1 MTGQEKCQEKCQ
13 EKWLSVIGI
22 GDDGLMGL
30 TAVARSLLDQAQ
42 VIVGGRR
49 HLGFLGDHDPR
60 ETLAWTSP
68 LQTTLNAIQ
77 ERRGQRVCVL
87 ATGDP
92 MWYGIGATLAR
103 QIPLREMT
111 IIPAPSAF
119 SLACSRLGWP
129 LADVETL
136 SLCGRDPALLH
147 RYLYPGLRLLVLSG
161 DRHTPAQV
169 AQKLTESGFAESQ
182 MTVLERLGGPQERLI
197 QGQAATWSPGESPGE
212 LADLN
217 TIAIDCRG
225 QSGHHRM
232 AGLPDEAYHH
242 DGQLT
247 KREVRCVTL
256 SSLAPQPG
264 QRLWDV
270 GAGCGS
276 ISIEW
281 LRSDRRCQ
289 AIAIEQHPQ
298 RLRYLADNAAA
309 LGVPQ
314 LEIIS
319 GQAPAALQDLPEP
332 NTIFIGGGLTTP
344 NLLETCWQALPSGGR
359 LVANAVTVES
369 EQRLFQAQQEWGG
382 ALTRIAIQR
391 AKPLGRFLSWTAL
404 APVTQWSVLKA

>member
-1 MTGQEKCQEKCQ
+1 MRHVGMT

-22 GDDGLMGL
+22 GEEGQAGLS
-30 TAVARSLLDQAQ
+30 AAARSLLEQAQ
-42 VIVGGRR
+42 ILVGGRR
-49 HLGFLGDHDPR
+49 HLGFLDEGDRR
-60 ETLAWTSP
+60 EHLVWGSP
-68 LQTTLNAIQ
+68 LQQTIDAILQ
-77 ERRGQRVCVL
+77 RRGQRVCVL

-92 MWYGIGATLAR
+92 MWYGIGATLVR
-103 QIPLREMT
+103 QVPLEEMT
-111 IIPAPSAF
+111 LIPAPSAF

-129 LADVETL
+129 LADVNTL
-136 SLCGRDPALLH
+136 SLCGRPADLLLG
-147 RYLYPGLRLLVLSG
+147 YLYPGVRLLLLSG
-161 DRHTPAQV
+161 DRHTPTLV
-169 AQKLTESGFAESQ
+169 AQRLTEAGFGQSQ

-197 QGQAATWSPGESPGE
+197 QGQAATWNPGE

-217 TIAIDCRG
+217 TIAIDCCG
-225 QSGHHRM
+225 QSSHHCGP
-232 AGLPDEAYHH
+232 GLPDEAYHH

-247 KREVRCVTL
+247 KREVRSVTL

-298 RLRYLADNAAA
+298 RVGYLADNAAA

-314 LEIIS
+314 LEIVS
-319 GQAPAALQDLPEP
+319 GPAPAALQDLPEP

-344 NLLETCWQALPSGGR
+344 DLLETCWQALPSGGR

-391 AKPLGRFLSWTAL
+391 TKPLGRFLSWTAL

>member
-1 MTGQEKCQEKCQ
+1 MSGADKSQD
-13 EKWLSVIGI
+13 KWLSVIGI
-22 GDDGLMGL
+22 GDDGLVGL
-30 TAVARSLLDQAQ
+30 SAVARSLLDQAQ

-49 HLGFLGDHDPR
+49 HLAVLADNDPR

-119 SLACSRLGWP
+119 SLACSRLGWS
-129 LADVETL
+129 LTEVDTL
-136 SLCGRDPALLH
+136 SLCGRDPALLQG
-147 RYLYPGLRLLVLSG
+147 YLYPGLRLLVLSG
-161 DRHTPAQV
+161 DRHTPALV
-169 AQKLTESGFAESQ
+169 AQRLTEAGFGQSQ
-182 MTVLERLGGPQERLI
+182 MTVLERLAGPKERQI
-197 QGQAATWSPGESPGE
+197 TGQAATWNPGE

-217 TIAIDCRG
+217 TIAIDCCG
-225 QSGHHRM
+225 ESSHHRV

-247 KREVRCVTL
+247 KREVRSVTL

-319 GQAPAALQDLPEP
+319 GQAPGALRDLPQP
-332 NTIFIGGGLTTP
+332 HSIFIGGGLTTRD
-344 NLLETCWQALPSGGR
+344 LLDTCWQALPPGGR
-359 LVANAVTVES
+359 LVANAVTVEG
-369 EQRLFQAQQEWGG
+369 EQKLFAAQQQWGG
-382 ALTRIAIQR
+382 SLTRIAIQR

-404 APVTQWSVLKA
+404 APVSQWSVTKA

>member
-1 MTGQEKCQEKCQ
+1 MSGADKSQD
-13 EKWLSVIGI
+13 KWLSVIGI
-22 GDDGLMGL
+22 GDDGLVGL
-30 TAVARSLLDQAQ
+30 SAVARSLLDQAQ

-49 HLGFLGDHDPR
+49 HLAVLADNDPR

-136 SLCGRDPALLH
+136 SLCGRDPALLQG
-147 RYLYPGLRLLVLSG
+147 YLYPGLRLLVLSG
-161 DRHTPAQV
+161 DRHTPALV
-169 AQKLTESGFAESQ
+169 AQRLTEAGFGQSQ
-182 MTVLERLGGPQERLI
+182 MTVLERLAGPKERQI
-197 QGQAATWSPGESPGE
+197 TGQAATWNPGE

-217 TIAIDCRG
+217 TIAIDCCG
-225 QSGHHRM
+225 ESSHHRV

-247 KREVRCVTL
+247 KREVRSVTL

-298 RLRYLADNAAA
+298 RLGYLADNAAA

-319 GQAPAALQDLPEP
+319 GQAPGALRDLPQP
-332 NTIFIGGGLTTP
+332 HSIFIGGGLTTRD
-344 NLLETCWQALPSGGR
+344 LLDTCWQALPPGGR
-359 LVANAVTVES
+359 LVANAVTVEG
-369 EQRLFQAQQEWGG
+369 EQKLFAAQQQWGG
-382 ALTRIAIQR
+382 SLTRIAIQR

-404 APVTQWSVLKA
+404 APVSQWSVTKA